1 MKIAALIYARLDS
14 SRLPGKALTRI
25 GDRELLGHVIDRLKN
40 CTNITQSIVA
50 TSNRRV
56 DDKVAD
62 YANLQDV
69 NVFRGSLNDVLGRS
83 IACAEHF
90 GLDAIVRV
98 CGDSPFI
105 SGTIVDRIIS
115 THVEAK
121 PDITTNLFPRTFPS
135 GVSIEVINT
144 STLKNIAG
152 SQCSDDDKE
161 HVTTHI
167 YKHPEQY
174 QIINYSSG
182 LEIQEETPL
191 TVDNPND
198 LVQANWLI
206 KRLTETG
213 KDPGDLGAVL
223 KLAREWRKMSPV
235 KGKAAS

>member
-14 SRLPGKALTRI
+14 SRLPGKALNRI
-25 GDRELLGHVIDRLKN
+25 GNRELLGHVIDRLKK
-40 CTNITQSIVA
+40 TINITQSIVA

-62 YANLQDV
+62 YANQQGV

-90 GLDAIVRV
+90 DLDAIVRI

-105 SGTIVDRIIS
+105 SGSIVDQIIL
-115 THVEAK
+115 THLETK

-144 STLKNIAG
+144 STLKRIAS

-161 HVTTHI
+161 HVTTHV

-174 QIINYSSG
+174 KIINYSSG
-182 LEIQEETPL
+182 LEFPKETPL
-191 TVDNPND
+191 TVDDSND
-198 LVQANWLI
+198 LVQANWI
-206 KRLTETG
+206 VKRLVDLNQ
-213 KDPGDLGAVL
+213 DPGDLNAVL
-223 KLAREWRKMSPV
+223 KLAREWRDISPAM
-235 KGKAAS
+235 GKAAT